1 MAQEDEPDERGR
13 DEVERERVEVERE
26 REAAGFFAAVDLAAV
41 EREAAGFFAADER
54 EAAGFFA
61 AVERAEPEREAVE
74 RDAVE
79 REALERERDALAR
92 GFAAVARED
101 DEPLPGSSRAATRR
115 ARLSTSPRRPFRS
128 SAMLCDES
136 SSRIRPTALATS
148 LTFFF
153 DAFFAMARV

>member
-1 MAQEDEPDERGR
+1 MAQEEEPDERER

-26 REAAGFFAAVDLAAV
+26 RDAAGFFAAVDLAAV
-41 EREAAGFFAADER
+41 ERDAAGFFAADER

-61 AVERAEPEREAVE
+61 AVERAELEREAV
-74 RDAVE
+74 
-79 REALERERDALAR
+79 ERDALAR
-92 GFAAVARED
+92 GFAAVARDD
-101 DEPLPGSSRAATRR
+101 DEPLPGSSRSATRR
-115 ARLSTSPRRPFRS
+115 ARLSTSRRRPFRS